1 MIIRPYRGKPPELQ
15 RYCCSQG
22 HSVIPTAGNQLRQ
35 RIFCMTVRSSTVRSS
50 FDGLPPQ
57 AVVPQDERTTE
68 GLSYIRMALN
78 PRRLH
83 ANEVW

>member
-1 MIIRPYRGKPPELQ
+1 MIIRPCRVKPPESY
-15 RYCCSQG
+15 RYRCSQG
-22 HSVIPTAGNQLRQ
+22 HSVIPTAGNQLRR
-35 RIFCMTVRSSTVRSS
+35 RIFWMTVRSS

-57 AVVPQDERTTE
+57 AVVPQDGRNTE